1 MVRQAT
7 RVRDLQVMRD
17 SRQAIAFR
25 ARSKDGLL
33 CTFSACC
40 LAVSRGFVRGERRSD
55 RRQNCKILQLPDL
68 LRVGFLSGF
77 CFPRLRLWLVFFLRG
92 GIAVRRRACRGS
104 RRLLRVVGDVPA
116 RAFELHRRCGDH
128 LLDGTTA
135 IRAFFDMRIGVLMD
149 FLKAMMSL
157 LELIFVKR
165 HGLLSRRK
173 RCLCFDSR
181 EDAPGRHFAR
191 RVRRAWAVID
201 SRR

>member
-116 RAFELHRRCGDH
+116 RAFELDRRCGDH
-128 LLDGTTA
+128 LLDRSAA
-135 IRAFFDMRIGVLMD
+135 IRAFFDVRIGELLD
-149 FLKAMMSL
+149 FLKPMMAFL
-157 LELIFVKR
+157 ALILVDG
-165 HGLLSRRK
+165 HGDCRRDTTP
-173 RCLCFDSR
+173 FYSDSR
-181 EDAPGRHFAR
+181 DDACGRQFTS
-191 RVRRAWAVID
+191 RVRRA
-201 SRR
+201 